1 MISRRNVVLM
11 SALLTGGCANM
22 GGLRNG
28 LLPFGA
34 RSKFVRVE
42 GQRFLLNGETYRF
55 AGANLWYAAYLGAL
69 GPTGNRNRLLKELDL
84 LASLGVTNLRVMG
97 ASELS
102 PLKNSLTPAFR
113 GAKPPYNEDLLGGL
127 DFLLAEMGKRDMKAV
142 VCLGNHWE
150 WSGGFATYL
159 YWTNGG
165 HLIDRADGHS
175 AEEFADFASG
185 FFSKPEAVA
194 LYRDYVATLIG
205 RTNSVTG
212 TLYRDDPTI
221 MTWQLANEPRPGATL
236 EVGLPNLPPYYAWI
250 ADTAAFIKARDPV
263 HLVSAGSE
271 GLHSCLDLEDV
282 VLKTHAIADIDYLT
296 FHTWPQNW
304 RWVDP
309 DDLPG
314 TYSQGEMRS
323 RNYVRAHIAMA
334 EQLNKPAVAE
344 EFGFPRDK
352 GYEPGSPTTFKDRFY
367 DMMFTEVL
375 DNARAGGPLAGWSFW
390 AWGGMGRAQHENLR
404 MQRGDTSYVGDPP
417 HEPQGWYSV
426 FDVDASTHDVIRR
439 HAAALKALG

>member
-1 MISRRNVVLM
+1 MAAKR
-11 SALLTGGCANM
+11 AD
-22 GGLRNG
+22 
-28 LLPFGA
+28 LPFEA
-34 RSKFVRVE
+34 RFVSVE
-42 GQRFLLNGETYRF
+42 GQRFLLGGETYRF
-55 AGANLWYAAYLGAL
+55 AGANLYYAAYLGA
-69 GPTGNRNRLLKELDL
+69 RDRDRLSKELDM
-84 LASLGVTNLRVMG
+84 LAALGVTNLRVMG

-102 PLKNSLTPAFR
+102 PLKNSLDPAFR
-113 GAKPPYNEDLLGGL
+113 SAVPPYNEELLVGL
-127 DFLLAEMGKRDMKAV
+127 DVLLAEMGKRDMKAV

-150 WSGGFATYL
+150 WSGGFAAYL

-165 HLIDRADGHS
+165 HLIDRADGAHS

-194 LYRDYVATLIG
+194 LYLDYVATLIG
-205 RTNSVTG
+205 RTNSVIG
-212 TLYRDDPTI
+212 TPYRNDPTI
-221 MTWQLANEPRPGATL
+221 MTWQLANEPRPGASL
-236 EVGLPNLPPYYAWI
+236 EVGLPNLPSFYAWI

-271 GLHSCLDLEDV
+271 GLHSCLYLDDV
-282 VLKTHAIADIDYLT
+282 VLKAHAVAGIDYLT
-296 FHTWPQNW
+296 FHAWPQNW

-334 EQLNKPAVAE
+334 KRLNKPAVAE

-352 GYEPGSPTTFKDRFY
+352 GFEPGTPTSFKDRFY
-367 DMMFTEVL
+367 DMMFKEVL
-375 DNARAGGPLAGWSFW
+375 DDARGGGPLAGWNFW
-390 AWGGMGRAQHENLR
+390 AWGGMGRAQHENRR
-404 MQRGDTSYVGDPP
+404 MRRGDTSYLGDPP

-426 FDVDASTHDVIRR
+426 FDVDSSTLEVIRG
-439 HAAALKALG
+439 HAAALKALD